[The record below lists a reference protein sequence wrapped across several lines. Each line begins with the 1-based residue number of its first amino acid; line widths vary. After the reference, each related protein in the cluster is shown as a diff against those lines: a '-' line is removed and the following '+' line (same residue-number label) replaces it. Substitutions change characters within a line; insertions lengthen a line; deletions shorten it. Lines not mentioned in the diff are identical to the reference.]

1 MSCLAAITPLIY
13 AWEAQNTAG
22 DTKRKCTS
30 AVVLVGMCAG
40 NVCLLLISLHRLLSF
55 IGHWSPTIF
64 HIASTALSA
73 WVDFQSDNVRYRSRV
88 FYVRGHPTFRS
99 KLRLT
104 GQNDESVPGVPEQ
117 ETGKEKTRPGQV
129 RPHCRRVHA
138 QQKASGGK
146 GAGTGGDR
154 SCATA
159 PTEDKGFSDSTD
171 LKNEDF
177 VYVY

>member
-1 MSCLAAITPLIY
+1 MHIGSGL
-13 AWEAQNTAG
+13 G
-22 DTKRKCTS
+22 
-30 AVVLVGMCAG
+30 G
-40 NVCLLLISLHRLLSF
+40 NVCGQR
-55 IGHWSPTIF
+55 HWSPTIF

-88 FYVRGHPTFRS
+88 FY
-99 KLRLT
+99 
-104 GQNDESVPGVPEQ
+104 NDESVPGVPEQ

-154 SCATA
+154 SCATGA
-159 PTEDKGFSDSTD
+159 DGGQRILRQHGSEERGFCLCVLNMQCYS
-171 LKNEDF
+171 LLRRG
-177 VYVY
+177 